1 MMFSNDRVELRSL
14 MINSWQK
21 FQANQTLTAI
31 EEQIARIIELHPEY
45 HKLITMQNIDTDY
58 SPEMGQVNP
67 FLHISLHLAIIEQV
81 QTNRPNGINQV
92 YKDLLIKHS
101 NDEHNVHHTM
111 IDYLAEEMWLSQKYN
126 TLPDEQKYLTN
137 LQKLLLNSTS

>member
-1 MMFSNDRVELRSL
+1 MILSNDRVELRGL
-14 MINSWQK
+14 MISSWQK
-21 FQANQTLTAI
+21 FQAKQQVTAI

-45 HKLITMQNIDTDY
+45 HNLITMQNIDTDY
-58 SPEMGQVNP
+58 SPEMGQINP

-92 YKDLLIKHS
+92 YKDLLIKH
-101 NDEHNVHHTM
+101 NHDEHKVHHTM

-126 TLPDEQKYLTN
+126 TLPDEQKYLVN
-137 LQKLLLNSTS
+137 LQKLILS

>member
-1 MMFSNDRVELRSL
+1 MIFSNDRVELRSL

-21 FQANQTLTAI
+21 FQAKQSVTAI

-45 HKLITMQNIDTDY
+45 HNLITMQNIDTDY
-58 SPEMGQVNP
+58 SPEMGQINP

-81 QTNRPNGINQV
+81 QTNRPAGINQI
-92 YKDLLIKHS
+92 YKYLLVKY
-101 NDEHNVHHTM
+101 NQDEHKVHHTM

-126 TLPDEQKYLTN
+126 TSPDELKYLTN
-137 LQKLLLNSTS
+137 LQKLL

>member
-1 MMFSNDRVELRSL
+1 MMLSNDRVELRGL
-14 MINSWQK
+14 MISSWQK
-21 FQANQTLTAI
+21 FQAKQQLTAI

-45 HKLITMQNIDTDY
+45 HQLITMQNIDTDY

-92 YKDLLIKHS
+92 YKELLSKH
-101 NDEHNVHHTM
+101 NHDEHKVHHIM

-126 TLPDEQKYLTN
+126 TSPDEQKYLTN
-137 LQKLLLNSTS
+137 LQKLLLS